1 MRRSE
6 GGGRSAGLRQMNQLD
21 DGRYALAPLDGRLRR
36 EPQDG
41 EVCELRRGSAGTGPA
56 EYAVIGVRVIA
67 VRLVSGVPEQLRGE
81 AVGADLECERRRVCG
96 HETRR
101 DERPHGK
108 RRQHETG
115 EQPAPTHR

>member
-1 MRRSE
+1 
-6 GGGRSAGLRQMNQLD
+6 MNQLD
-21 DGRYALAPLDGRLRR
+21 DGRYALALLDGRLRR

-41 EVCELRRGSAGTGPA
+41 EARELRRGAAGTGAA

-67 VRLVSGVPEQLRGE
+67 VRMVSGVPEQLRGE
-81 AVGADLECERRRVCG
+81 AVGADLEYERRRVRG

-101 DERPHGK
+101 DERPDGK

-115 EQPAPTHR
+115 EQPARAYR